1 MYTVVWPNTGV
12 DPITNYLIIGRPI
25 TRPQWTVINS
35 KILNKYFANY
45 LSFAKLHLLF
55 VEGPDEELE
64 VVRVH
69 FVAVVGLVAVRVEP
83 VAVAVPVELVGG

>member
-12 DPITNYLIIGRPI
+12 DPITNYLIIG
-25 TRPQWTVINS
+25 WTVINS